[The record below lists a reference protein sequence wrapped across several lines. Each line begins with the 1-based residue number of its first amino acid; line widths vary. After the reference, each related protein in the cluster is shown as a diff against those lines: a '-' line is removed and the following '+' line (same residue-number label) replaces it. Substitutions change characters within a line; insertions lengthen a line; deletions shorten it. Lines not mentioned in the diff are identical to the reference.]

1 MGECSD
7 GHCVGA
13 KGMCLH
19 PVASPHW
26 NTQISGVRAP
36 RPQPFPTPDLMPQV
50 QGLLW
55 LASILGGF
63 LEDQAGG
70 AVPLDPQPT
79 QGGPA
84 RFPLTVL
91 RV

>member
-1 MGECSD
+1 
-7 GHCVGA
+7 
-13 KGMCLH
+13 MCLH
-19 PVASPHW
+19 PVASLHW
-26 NTQISGVRAP
+26 NTQISGVRAS
-36 RPQPFPTPDLMPQV
+36 RPQPFPTPTLIPQV

-55 LASILGGF
+55 LAPILGGF
-63 LEDQAGG
+63 LEDQAGAAG
-70 AVPLDPQPT
+70 PLDPQTT

>member
-1 MGECSD
+1 
-7 GHCVGA
+7 
-13 KGMCLH
+13 MCLH
-19 PVASPHW
+19 PVAFLHW

-36 RPQPFPTPDLMPQV
+36 RPQPFPTPTLIPQV

-55 LASILGGF
+55 LAPILGGF
-63 LEDQAGG
+63 LEDQAGAAG
-70 AVPLDPQPT
+70 PLDPQTT